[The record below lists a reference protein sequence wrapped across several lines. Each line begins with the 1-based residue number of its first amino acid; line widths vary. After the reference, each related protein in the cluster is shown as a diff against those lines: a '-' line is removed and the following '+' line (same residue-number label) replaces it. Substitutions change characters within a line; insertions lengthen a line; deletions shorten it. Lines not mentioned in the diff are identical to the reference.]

1 MTAKMLDTA
10 IARMRL
16 KPQSPLS
23 LQAKVKRSINR
34 WEGTDLEW
42 LHALMELPEEYRWLF
57 LLETVHGGMNAAI
70 GFAESKSSSGT
81 MQAHRD
87 FAKLENFDF
96 AILEETHHAKVRR

>member
-10 IARMRL
+10 IARMRV

-23 LQAKVKRSINR
+23 LRAKVKRSINR
-34 WEGTDLEW
+34 WEGIDLEW
-42 LHALMELPEEYRWLF
+42 LHALMELSEEYRWLF
-57 LLETVHGGMNAAI
+57 LMETVQGGMNAAI

-87 FAKLENFDF
+87 FARLENLEF
-96 AILEETHHAKVRR
+96 ALLQEKHHAKV